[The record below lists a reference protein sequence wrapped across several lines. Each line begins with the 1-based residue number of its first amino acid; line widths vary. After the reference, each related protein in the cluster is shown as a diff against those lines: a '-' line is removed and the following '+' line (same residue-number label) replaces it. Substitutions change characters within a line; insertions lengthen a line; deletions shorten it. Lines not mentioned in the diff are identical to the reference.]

1 MSKVINLITLLT
13 SAINKLLSSIFS
25 WLPLATI
32 VDRDLFVSHG
42 GEIFFLCILHNV
54 TWIIKAFLT
63 RQVCNVTFKF
73 DYCCVGP
80 LTGLF

>member
-13 SAINKLLSSIFS
+13 SATFSIFS

-42 GEIFFLCILHNV
+42 GEIFFMHI
-54 TWIIKAFLT
+54 TQ
-63 RQVCNVTFKF
+63 RYM
-73 DYCCVGP
+73 DY
-80 LTGLF
+80 